1 MERYFLNDEKD
12 SAEFLMG
19 WCNASGMR
27 FHDKDGNEKMFTIL
41 YKIKNEKYD
50 MDLFYEA
57 MINTKRFESE
67 YEEYGYDFESEM
79 ELARLKVKDLLDY
92 SYEDLKNEVL

>member
-1 MERYFLNDEKD
+1 MERYYLNDEKD
-12 SAEFLMG
+12 SAEFLMA

-27 FHDKDGNEKMFTIL
+27 FRDKDGNEKMFTIL
-41 YKIKNEKYD
+41 NNIKNEKYD
-50 MDLFYEA
+50 MDLFFEK
-57 MINTKRFESE
+57 MINTERFQRE
-67 YEEYGYDFESEM
+67 YEEYGHDFENEM